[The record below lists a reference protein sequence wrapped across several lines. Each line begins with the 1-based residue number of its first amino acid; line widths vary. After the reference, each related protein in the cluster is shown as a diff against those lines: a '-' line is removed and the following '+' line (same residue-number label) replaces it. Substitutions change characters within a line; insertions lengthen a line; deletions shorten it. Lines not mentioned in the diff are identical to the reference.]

1 MPKLTIFPYDKVK
14 YNLLMTT
21 LEKSNHVTVKKI
33 DRFPEVILEIF
44 SSRSKHEKTT
54 QALIAELKISF
65 GDIIVSTKGLSLIEE
80 VTQNLMT
87 QKLTISVAESCTGG
101 LISHLLTQVSGSSN
115 YFMLGAVTYSNEA
128 KIKILGVPEDI
139 IKNFGAVH
147 EETAKFM
154 ARCIRKK
161 LNTHIGLATTGIAG
175 PTGGSPEKPVGTLCV
190 AVSWNKNLCSKRF
203 TFDCGTREKNKIYFA
218 YLALNLL
225 RLEIISHRSTQHT

>member
-1 MPKLTIFPYDKVK
+1 MPTITIFPYDMAK
-14 YNLLMTT
+14 YKLLINT
-21 LEKSNHVTVKKI
+21 LERYNQIILKKT
-33 DRFPEVILEIF
+33 DRFPEIIFEIHPKN
-44 SSRSKHEKTT
+44 RHEKTT
-54 QALIAELKISF
+54 QDLLTELKSSF
-65 GDIIVSTKGLSLIEE
+65 KDIIVSTKGHGLIEE
-80 VTQNLMT
+80 VAYHLMKK
-87 QKLTISVAESCTGG
+87 KLTISVAESCTGG